1 MVEGGIDFDGVEKFG
16 EESGF
21 VKTLGARLG
30 IKDAFPIGIG
40 PAGGTDV
47 NLLGAVGLICGFL
60 DYLFQGNTCRRRG
73 NENPFPTPAY
83 AGLRQIFSY
92 KLDT

>member
-47 NLLGAVGLICGFL
+47 NLLGVAGLICGFL
-60 DYLFQGNTCRRRG
+60 
-73 NENPFPTPAY
+73 A
-83 AGLRQIFSY
+83 S
-92 KLDT
+92 